1 MLEQAVSYLSPKLE
15 GRENLAKGGFGVFVC
30 EPVKAGEI
38 LVVWGGYIVTEEQ
51 LALIL
56 PEARNVVIQ
65 VEENLYQ
72 VTYPGG
78 QAEWINHSCEPNAG
92 MRGQITLV
100 AMRNIFPGEEVCMDY
115 AMTDGNSYG
124 EFECKCGSPLCRKH
138 ITGNDWRDRTLW
150 ERYAGYFS
158 PYLQRRIELLKTKPR
173 KLQEAEEK
181 PIPLIIN

>member
-1 MLEQAVSYLSPKLE
+1 MFEQAVSYLSPKLE
-15 GRENLAKGGFGVFVC
+15 GRENLTKGGFGVFAR

-56 PEARNVVIQ
+56 PEVCNVVIQ

-72 VTYPGG
+72 VTAPGG

-92 MRGQITLV
+92 MSGQITLV

-115 AMTDGNSYG
+115 AMTDGNPYN
-124 EFECKCGSPLCRKH
+124 EFECKCGSSLCRKY

-150 ERYAGYFS
+150 ERYRGYFS
-158 PYLQRRIELLKTKPR
+158 PYLQRRIEQLKAKPR
-173 KLQEAEEK
+173 KLSIKKTIRIEQ
-181 PIPLIIN
+181 LS